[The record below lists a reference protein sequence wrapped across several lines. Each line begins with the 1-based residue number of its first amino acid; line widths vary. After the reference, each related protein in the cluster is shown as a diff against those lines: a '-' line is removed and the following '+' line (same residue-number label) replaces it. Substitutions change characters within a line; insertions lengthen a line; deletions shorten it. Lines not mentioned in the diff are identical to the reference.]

1 MNTRRTILL
10 GISACLI
17 ASLCPSEA
25 SAQRTKDG
33 GISTEMLQIIEKGQ
47 MKSAGDHALA
57 NAIAQNSIDN
67 LAKNFSNSGPV
78 DTYFSVQTPKQN
90 IHDQKSSGRC
100 WLFSGLNVLR
110 SDFARQHK
118 DTLRVE
124 FSQAYVFFYDQLEK
138 SNLFLQGVIDC
149 ASKPMDDERVQ
160 FFFKNPIGDG
170 GTFCGV
176 ADLSEKYGLVPMEAM
191 PETFSAENTSR
202 MARLI
207 SSKLREY
214 GLELRRMVA
223 AKASASKLQKRKTEM
238 LGTIYR
244 MLALTIGEPVKT
256 FQYAFKDKNGKQV
269 GRPKTYTPKE
279 FYDATVGHKLN
290 GTFIMAMNDPRR
302 EYYKTYEVEYDRH
315 TYDGHNWKYINLPM
329 EDIAR
334 IAIASLKDSTKMY
347 SSYDVAKQ
355 LDRKRGYL
363 DTENYDYGMLFGT
376 TFPMNKADRIRT
388 FDSGSTHAMTLT
400 AVDLDD
406 NGNPVKW
413 EVENSWGPSYGANGY
428 LIMTNRWFNE
438 YMFRLVVNKKYV
450 PENILKAE
458 QQKPVMV
465 MPEDPLFL
473 EDD

>member
-376 TFPMNKADRIRT
+376 TFPMDKADRIRT

-428 LIMTNRWFNE
+428 LIMTNRWFDE

-465 MPEDPLFL
+465 MPEDPLFM